1 MAIMSDKTWKQ
12 SERVHAKA
20 LGLERIPVTGR
31 QRDLGGSDYED
42 GLICYSHKH
51 GYAQPGY
58 ILGWL
63 NAVCGYA
70 ERQGKGKLGCVVW
83 QKSGARKKDSLVIM
97 KFSDWIQLHGEV
109 KDDTE
114 T

>member
-1 MAIMSDKTWKQ
+1 MSDKTWKA

-42 GLICYSHKH
+42 GLVCYSHKH
-51 GYAQPGY
+51 SYNQPGY

-63 NAVCGYA
+63 RAITNFAS
-70 ERQGKGKLGCVVW
+70 RKDKLGVVVW
-83 QKSGARKKDSLVIM
+83 HRKGGRMNDSVVVIR
-97 KFSDWIQLHGEV
+97 FEDWVQLHGEV
-109 KDDTE
+109 KKTDG
-114 T
+114 